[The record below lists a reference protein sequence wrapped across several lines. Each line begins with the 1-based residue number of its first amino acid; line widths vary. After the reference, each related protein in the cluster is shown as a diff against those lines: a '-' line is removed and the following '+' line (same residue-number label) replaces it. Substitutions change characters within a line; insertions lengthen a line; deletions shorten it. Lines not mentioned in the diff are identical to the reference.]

1 MGEKKTRAKY
11 TLEFKMEALRLIKGG
26 QSVSDTAKILG
37 VSKGSLEN
45 WMRWEKAGVLAG
57 TKDQVVRPEQM
68 ELARLRA
75 ELSRVKMERDIL
87 KKATVY
93 FAKESH

>member
-1 MGEKKTRAKY
+1 MAVIYIELSIRVVRPLTG
-11 TLEFKMEALRLIKGG
+11 IP
-26 QSVSDTAKILG
+26 
-37 VSKGSLEN
+37 KGSLEN
-45 WMRWEKAGVLAG
+45 WIRWEKAGVLAG
-57 TKDQVVRPEQM
+57 TKDQVVSPEQM

-93 FAKESH
+93 FAKESQ